1 MPDKLIIEA
10 PESAEI
16 TVIAS
21 EVARV
26 RTVNQRKLKDA
37 ASVHDYTLGEEIANS
52 IIHGLGIGLS
62 VAALVM
68 LVAYAVMSTG
78 PDRNFKLATAIV
90 FGVTLVFEYT
100 ASTLYHSFPQPVVKH
115 VFKIL
120 DHCGI
125 YLLIAGTYTP
135 FCLVTLREAGGGW
148 WMFGVI
154 WSIALVGC
162 ALEAFVAYRPRWL
175 SAALYLAMGWL
186 VIVSI
191 RPLIESLDPAGLALL
206 VAGGLAYTVGT
217 IFYVLKR
224 VKYMHA
230 IWHVWVL
237 GGSVCHF
244 LAVLLFVMR

>member
-1 MPDKLIIEA
+1 MSTE
-10 PESAEI
+10 
-16 TVIAS
+16 
-21 EVARV
+21 
-26 RTVNQRKLKDA
+26 
-37 ASVHDYTLGEEIANS
+37 ASVTTQVAEAEVTSKPVKGRRDYTLGEEIANS

-62 VAALVM
+62 VAGLVL
-68 LVAYAVMSTG
+68 LVAFAVQTQG
-78 PDRNFKLATAIV
+78 IDRAYRLASAVV
-90 FGVTLVFEYT
+90 FGITLVLEYT
-100 ASTLYHSFPQPVVKH
+100 ASTLYHSFPQPTVKH
-115 VFKIL
+115 LFKIF

-125 YLLIAGTYTP
+125 YLLIAGSYTP
-135 FCLVTLREAGGGW
+135 FCLVTLREHGGW
-148 WMFGVI
+148 WLFGIV
-154 WSIALVGC
+154 WAIAAVGC

-175 SAALYLAMGWL
+175 SAALYLGMGWM

-191 RPLIESLDPAGLALL
+191 KPLMANLDPAGLWLL

-217 IFYVLKR
+217 VFYVLKR